1 MAVFASPVSMLE
13 RLVLIGTDLRT
24 DGGRVVW
31 IVGLPKDVSMTH
43 RVCQV
48 TEVCVS
54 FGTSHVTF

>member
-1 MAVFASPVSMLE
+1 MAVFASPISTLE

-24 DGGRVVW
+24 DGGRVVR
-31 IVGLPKDVSMTH
+31 IVGLQKDGSMT
-43 RVCQV
+43 RRACQV